1 MQNTLSTHDIEVM
14 SADELESVSGG
25 GSATISEDY
34 FPYGIIVRESFRSGL
49 QANDLER
56 LRLKLKGE
64 GQGVPRDFAQQG
76 AIVFGG

>member
-25 GSATISEDY
+25 TTVISEGY
-34 FPYGIIVRESFRSGL
+34 FPYGILVKDYIQGGL
-49 QANDLER
+49 QANTVES

-64 GQGVPRDFAQQG
+64 GQGVPAIAQQN
-76 AIVFGG
+76 AIAFGG